1 VCLFLG
7 LTAFLTGT
15 PSVIAPIPN
24 GSPRR
29 LVMRI
34 ALVASQSSSPR
45 PRDAAGP
52 SQRVTSLAE
61 ALGRLGHQVTL
72 YAPNSSP
79 ALPAKATLAP
89 GVTVEHLPAR
99 PGGQAG
105 SRRSPGD
112 EPALDIPA
120 FSDHLARRWQQDPP
134 DVAHAHFWT
143 SGLAAL
149 AGARGL
155 NLPVVQTFHSL
166 GAPNADAPY
175 RPAGVSRPARGP
187 ASPAR
192 TSRRPGGA
200 AGRQQG
206 TGHQLARIRLEV
218 CLARNANAVL
228 ATSSEQ
234 MTKLAGLGVPR
245 ASIRVVPWGVDT
257 GRFAPEGPVAKR
269 NGRPRLLAVRQS
281 ADEPG
286 LDTVI
291 RALAEVPDAELLI
304 AGGPSGSGPAN
315 QDLAGLARD
324 LGVAD
329 RITFTGDVSRTHLPA
344 LLRSAD
350 LLLSG
355 EWEDRSGTVA
365 LQAMAC
371 GTPVAASEAGMV
383 GDAVIDGTTGF
394 LVPPGQPTVLARRI
408 RRLFASPMQLEAFSV
423 AAVDRARSRYSWDR
437 IGRETVQAYERC
449 LPHQFPVT
457 DEPEPEDADSSQEG

>member
-1 VCLFLG
+1 MALAAG
-7 LTAFLTGT
+7 LTST
-15 PSVIAPIPN
+15 PSVTRR
-24 GSPRR
+24 SPTAARRR

-34 ALVASQSSSPR
+34 AFVASQSSSPSSG
-45 PRDAAGP
+45 AGP
-52 SQRVTSLAE
+52 GGQRVTSLAD
-61 ALGRLGHQVTL
+61 ALARLGHQVTV
-72 YAPNSSP
+72 YAPKDSP
-79 ALPAKATLAP
+79 KLPRKASLAS
-89 GVTVEHLPAR
+89 GVTVEHLPAGAR
-99 PGGQAG
+99 DRT
-105 SRRSPGD
+105 SRG
-112 EPALDIPA
+112 EAAMDIPA
-120 FSDHLARRWQQDPP
+120 FSDHLARRWRQDPP
-134 DVAHAHFWT
+134 DIAHAHFWT
-143 SGLAAL
+143 TGLAAL

-166 GAPNADAPY
+166 GALQTDDLH
-175 RPAGVSRPARGP
+175 RPAK
-187 ASPAR
+187 
-192 TSRRPGGA
+192 TSRPGGGPTA
-200 AGRQQG
+200 ARGQGGARGRDG
-206 TGHQLARIRLEV
+206 DRRRPDTGHQLARIRLEV
-218 CLARNANAVL
+218 CLARSANAVL

-269 NGRPRLLAVRQS
+269 NGHPRLLAVRQS

-291 RALAEVPDAELLI
+291 RALAEIPDAELLI

-324 LGVAD
+324 LGVAN

-355 EWEDRSGTVA
+355 DWEDPSGTVA

-371 GTPVAASEAGMV
+371 GTPVAASVDGVV

-394 LVPPGQPTVLARRI
+394 LVPPGQPSVLA
-408 RRLFASPMQLEAFSV
+408 
-423 AAVDRARSRYSWDR
+423 
-437 IGRETVQAYERC
+437 
-449 LPHQFPVT
+449 
-457 DEPEPEDADSSQEG
+457 

>member
-1 VCLFLG
+1 
-7 LTAFLTGT
+7 
-15 PSVIAPIPN
+15 
-24 GSPRR
+24 
-29 LVMRI
+29 MRI

-45 PRDAAGP
+45 PRDAAGH

-72 YAPNSSP
+72 YAPNGSP
-79 ALPAKATLAP
+79 AHPAKATLAP
-89 GVTVEHLPAR
+89 GVTVEHLPAG
-99 PGGQAG
+99 PAG
-105 SRRSPGD
+105 SRRPSGD
-112 EPALDIPA
+112 EPALDIPV
-120 FSDHLARRWQQDPP
+120 FSDHLARRWRQNPP

-155 NLPVVQTFHSL
+155 NLPVVQTFQSL
-166 GAPNADAPY
+166 GAPADGSHRTAD
-175 RPAGVSRPARGP
+175 VSQD
-187 ASPAR
+187 
-192 TSRRPGGA
+192 T
-200 AGRQQG
+200 GRK
-206 TGHQLARIRLEV
+206 LAQIRLQV

-234 MTKLAGLGVPR
+234 MTKLTRLGVPR

-291 RALAEVPDAELLI
+291 RALAEVPDAELLV

-315 QDLAGLARD
+315 QNLAGLARD

-350 LLLSG
+350 VLLSG
-355 EWEDRSGTVA
+355 EWEDPSGTVA

-371 GTPVAASEAGMV
+371 GTPVAASAAGVV

-394 LVPPGQPTVLARRI
+394 LVPPGQPSALAHRI
-408 RRLFASPMQLEAFSV
+408 RHLFASPMQLEAFSI

-449 LPHQFPVT
+449 LPHQFLAT
-457 DEPEPEDADSSQEG
+457 DETEAEDADSSLEG

>member
-1 VCLFLG
+1 
-7 LTAFLTGT
+7 
-15 PSVIAPIPN
+15 
-24 GSPRR
+24 
-29 LVMRI
+29 MRI

-72 YAPNSSP
+72 YAPSGSP
-79 ALPAKATLAP
+79 ALPGKATLAP
-89 GVTVEHLPAR
+89 GVTVEHLPAG
-99 PGGQAG
+99 PGGQAE
-105 SRRSPGD
+105 D

-120 FSDHLARRWQQDPP
+120 FSDHLARRWRKDPP
-134 DVAHAHFWT
+134 DIAHAHFWS

-166 GAPNADAPY
+166 GTLHANGSH
-175 RPAGVSRPARGP
+175 RPAEGSRPARGSGP
-187 ASPAR
+187 ARRPAPPAR
-192 TSRRPGGA
+192 TSPRA
-200 AGRQQG
+200 AGRQRD

-355 EWEDRSGTVA
+355 EWEDPSGTLA

-371 GTPVAASEAGMV
+371 GTPVAASAAGVV
-383 GDAVIDGTTGF
+383 GDAVIDRTTGF
-394 LVPPGQPTVLARRI
+394 LVPSGQPSVLASRI
-408 RRLFASPMQLEAFSV
+408 RHLFASPMQLEAFSI

-449 LPHQFPVT
+449 LPRQFAAT
-457 DEPEPEDADSSQEG
+457 DEPEPEDAESSQEG

>member
-1 VCLFLG
+1 
-7 LTAFLTGT
+7 
-15 PSVIAPIPN
+15 
-24 GSPRR
+24 
-29 LVMRI
+29 MRI

-45 PRDAAGP
+45 PHDPAGQ

-72 YAPNSSP
+72 YAPKGSP

-89 GVTVEHLPAR
+89 GVTVEHLPAG
-99 PGGQAG
+99 PGGHDG
-105 SRRSPGD
+105 SRHRPAGD
-112 EPALDIPA
+112 EAGLDIPV
-120 FSDHLARRWQQDPP
+120 FSDHLARRWRQEPP

-166 GAPNADAPY
+166 GALHADATH
-175 RPAGVSRPARGP
+175 RPAGTSRRDSGPARRPAR
-187 ASPAR
+187 AS
-192 TSRRPGGA
+192 
-200 AGRQQG
+200 AGNE
-206 TGHQLARIRLEV
+206 LARIRLEV

-245 ASIRVVPWGVDT
+245 ESIRVVPWGVDT

-269 NGRPRLLAVRQS
+269 NGRTRLLAVRQS

-291 RALAEVPDAELLI
+291 RALAEIPGAELLI

-315 QDLAGLARD
+315 QDLAGLAGD

-355 EWEDRSGTVA
+355 EWEDPSGTVT

-371 GTPVAASEAGMV
+371 GTPVAASTAGVV
-383 GDAVIDGTTGF
+383 GDAIIDGTTGF
-394 LVPPGQPTVLARRI
+394 LVPPGQPSMLARRI
-408 RRLFASPMQLEAFSV
+408 RHLFASPMQLEAFSI

-457 DEPEPEDADSSQEG
+457 DEQEPEDAAQEG

>member
-1 VCLFLG
+1 
-7 LTAFLTGT
+7 
-15 PSVIAPIPN
+15 
-24 GSPRR
+24 
-29 LVMRI
+29 MRI

-45 PRDAAGP
+45 PRGAADH

-72 YAPNSSP
+72 YAPNGSP
-79 ALPAKATLAP
+79 AQPAKATLGP
-89 GVTVEHLPAR
+89 GVTVEHLPAG
-99 PGGQAG
+99 PAG
-105 SRRSPGD
+105 SRRPSGD
-112 EPALDIPA
+112 EPALDIPV
-120 FSDHLARRWQQDPP
+120 FSDHLARRWRQNPP

-155 NLPVVQTFHSL
+155 NLPVVQTFQSL
-166 GAPNADAPY
+166 GAPADGSHRKAD
-175 RPAGVSRPARGP
+175 VSRPARG
-187 ASPAR
+187 
-192 TSRRPGGA
+192 SRRASDA
-200 AGRQQG
+200 AGRRQD
-206 TGHQLARIRLEV
+206 TGHQLAQVRLQV

-234 MTKLAGLGVPR
+234 MTKLTRLGVPR

-350 LLLSG
+350 VLLSG
-355 EWEDRSGTVA
+355 EWEDPSGTVA

-371 GTPVAASEAGMV
+371 GTPVAASAAGVV

-394 LVPPGQPTVLARRI
+394 LVPPGQPSALAHRI
-408 RRLFASPMQLEAFSV
+408 RHLFASPMQLEAFSI

-449 LPHQFPVT
+449 LPHQFLAT
-457 DEPEPEDADSSQEG
+457 DETEAEDADSSLEG

>member
-1 VCLFLG
+1 
-7 LTAFLTGT
+7 
-15 PSVIAPIPN
+15 
-24 GSPRR
+24 
-29 LVMRI
+29 MRI

-45 PRDAAGP
+45 PRDAAGQN
-52 SQRVTSLAE
+52 QRVTYLAE
-61 ALGRLGHQVTL
+61 ALGRLGHEVTL
-72 YAPNSSP
+72 YAPNGSP
-79 ALPAKATLAP
+79 AQPAKATLAP
-89 GVTVEHLPAR
+89 GVTVQHLPAG
-99 PGGQAG
+99 PGGQGA
-105 SRRSPGD
+105 SRRQSSSNG
-112 EPALDIPA
+112 AGLDIPV

-166 GAPNADAPY
+166 GALHADAPH
-175 RPAGVSRPARGP
+175 RPAGASRPARGSGPARRP
-187 ASPAR
+187 ASAHA
-192 TSRRPGGA
+192 SRRPGGA
-200 AGRQQG
+200 AHRQQDAG
-206 TGHQLARIRLEV
+206 NELARIRLEV

-245 ASIRVVPWGVDT
+245 TSIRVVPWGVDT

-291 RALAEVPDAELLI
+291 RALAEIPEAELLI
-304 AGGPSGSGPAN
+304 AGGLSGSGPAN

-324 LGVAD
+324 LGVAG

-350 LLLSG
+350 LLVSG
-355 EWEDRSGTVA
+355 EWEDPSGTVA

-371 GTPVAASEAGMV
+371 GTPVAASAAGVV
-383 GDAVIDGTTGF
+383 GDAVIDRTTGF
-394 LVPPGQPTVLARRI
+394 LVPPGQPSVLARQI
-408 RRLFASPMQLEAFSV
+408 RRLFASPMQLEAFSI

-437 IGRETVQAYERC
+437 IGRETVHAYERC
-449 LPHQFPVT
+449 LPRQFPVA
-457 DEPEPEDADSSQEG
+457 DEQEPEDADSSQEDAEASQEG

>member
-1 VCLFLG
+1 
-7 LTAFLTGT
+7 
-15 PSVIAPIPN
+15 
-24 GSPRR
+24 
-29 LVMRI
+29 MRI

-45 PRDAAGP
+45 PHDPAGQ

-72 YAPNSSP
+72 YAPKGSP
-79 ALPAKATLAP
+79 AVPAKATLAP
-89 GVTVEHLPAR
+89 GVTVEHLPAG
-99 PGGQAG
+99 PGGHDG
-105 SRRSPGD
+105 SRRRPSGD
-112 EPALDIPA
+112 EAGLDIPV

-166 GAPNADAPY
+166 GALHADATH
-175 RPAGVSRPARGP
+175 RPAGTSRRDSGPARRPARASRPA
-187 ASPAR
+187 
-192 TSRRPGGA
+192 GGV

-206 TGHQLARIRLEV
+206 AGNELARIRLEV

-269 NGRPRLLAVRQS
+269 NGRRRLLAVRQS

-291 RALAEVPDAELLI
+291 RALTEIPGAELLI

-371 GTPVAASEAGMV
+371 GTPVATSTAGVV

-394 LVPPGQPTVLARRI
+394 LVPPGQPSMLARRI
-408 RRLFASPMQLEAFSV
+408 RHLFASPMQLEGFSI

-449 LPHQFPVT
+449 LPHQFQVT
-457 DEPEPEDADSSQEG
+457 DEQEPEDADSSQEG

>member
-1 VCLFLG
+1 
-7 LTAFLTGT
+7 
-15 PSVIAPIPN
+15 
-24 GSPRR
+24 
-29 LVMRI
+29 MRI

-45 PRDAAGP
+45 PHDVAGP

-72 YAPNSSP
+72 YAPNGSP

-89 GVTVEHLPAR
+89 GVTVEHLPA
-99 PGGQAG
+99 GQAG
-105 SRRSPGD
+105 SRRPSGD
-112 EPALDIPA
+112 DPALDIPT
-120 FSDHLARRWQQDPP
+120 FSDHLARRWRQDPP
-134 DVAHAHFWT
+134 DIAHAHFWT

-155 NLPVVQTFHSL
+155 DLPVVQTFHSL
-166 GAPNADAPY
+166 GTLHANGSH
-175 RPAGVSRPARGP
+175 RPADGSRPARGSGPARRP

-192 TSRRPGGA
+192 GSRKAAGA
-200 AGRQQG
+200 AGRQQDG
-206 TGHQLARIRLEV
+206 GHQLARVRLEV

-257 GRFAPEGPVAKR
+257 GRFAPDGPVAKR

-291 RALAEVPDAELLI
+291 RALAEVQDAELLI

-315 QDLAGLARD
+315 QDLAGLARE
-324 LGVAD
+324 LGVAN
-329 RITFTGDVSRTHLPA
+329 RVTFTGDVSRTHLPA

-350 LLLSG
+350 LLVSG
-355 EWEDRSGTVA
+355 EWEDPSGTVA

-371 GTPVAASEAGMV
+371 GTPVAASAAGVV
-383 GDAVIDGTTGF
+383 GDAVIDRTTGF
-394 LVPPGQPTVLARRI
+394 LVPPGQPSALARRI
-408 RRLFASPMQLEAFSV
+408 RQLFASPMQLEAFSI

-449 LPHQFPVT
+449 LPRQFPVT
-457 DEPEPEDADSSQEG
+457 DEPEPEDAESSQER

>member
-1 VCLFLG
+1 
-7 LTAFLTGT
+7 
-15 PSVIAPIPN
+15 
-24 GSPRR
+24 
-29 LVMRI
+29 VMRI
-34 ALVASQSSSPR
+34 ARVASQSSSPR
-45 PRDAAGP
+45 PRDAGQ

-72 YAPNSSP
+72 YAPNGSP

-89 GVTVEHLPAR
+89 GVTVEHLPAG
-99 PGGQAG
+99 PGGQDG
-105 SRRSPGD
+105 SRRRPSGD
-112 EPALDIPA
+112 EAGLDIPA
-120 FSDHLARRWQQDPP
+120 FSHHLARRWQQDPP

-166 GAPNADAPY
+166 GGLRADAPH
-175 RPAGVSRPARGP
+175 RPAGTSRPVRGSGPARRP

-192 TSRRPGGA
+192 TSRRAGSA

-206 TGHQLARIRLEV
+206 AGNEQARIRLEV

-245 ASIRVVPWGVDT
+245 ASMRVVPWGVDT

-291 RALAEVPDAELLI
+291 RALAEIPEAELLI
-304 AGGPSGSGPAN
+304 AGGLSGSGPAN

-350 LLLSG
+350 LLVSG
-355 EWEDRSGTVA
+355 EWEDPAGTVA
-365 LQAMAC
+365 LRAMAC
-371 GTPVAASEAGMV
+371 GTPVAASTAGAV

-394 LVPPGQPTVLARRI
+394 LVPPRQPSMLARRI
-408 RRLFASPMQLEAFSV
+408 RHLFASPMQLEAFSIG
-423 AAVDRARSRYSWDR
+423 AVDRAQSRYSWDR
-437 IGRETVQAYERC
+437 IGQETIQAYERC

-457 DEPEPEDADSSQEG
+457 DEQEPEDADSSQEG

>member
-1 VCLFLG
+1 
-7 LTAFLTGT
+7 
-15 PSVIAPIPN
+15 
-24 GSPRR
+24 
-29 LVMRI
+29 MRI

-45 PRDAAGP
+45 PHDPAGQ

-72 YAPNSSP
+72 YAPKSSP
-79 ALPAKATLAP
+79 AVPAKATLAP
-89 GVTVEHLPAR
+89 GVTVEHLPAG
-99 PGGQAG
+99 PGGRDE
-105 SRRSPGD
+105 SRRRPSGD
-112 EPALDIPA
+112 EAGLDIPV

-166 GAPNADAPY
+166 GALHPDATH
-175 RPAGVSRPARGP
+175 RPAGRSRRDSGPARAFQP
-187 ASPAR
+187 AGS
-192 TSRRPGGA
+192 A

-206 TGHQLARIRLEV
+206 AGNELARIRLEV

-269 NGRPRLLAVRQS
+269 NGRRRLLAVRQS

-291 RALAEVPDAELLI
+291 RALTEIPGAELLI

-329 RITFTGDVSRTHLPA
+329 RITFTGEVSRTHLPA

-371 GTPVAASEAGMV
+371 GTPVATSTAGVV

-394 LVPPGQPTVLARRI
+394 LMPPGQPSLLARRI
-408 RRLFASPMQLEAFSV
+408 RHLFASPMQLEGFSI

-449 LPHQFPVT
+449 LPHQFSVT
-457 DEPEPEDADSSQEG
+457 DEQEPEDADSSQEG

>member
-1 VCLFLG
+1 
-7 LTAFLTGT
+7 
-15 PSVIAPIPN
+15 
-24 GSPRR
+24 
-29 LVMRI
+29 MRI

-45 PRDAAGP
+45 PRDAAGH

-72 YAPNSSP
+72 YAPNGSS
-79 ALPAKATLAP
+79 AHPAKATLAP
-89 GVTVEHLPAR
+89 GVTVEHLP
-99 PGGQAG
+99 GGPRKPAG
-105 SRRSPGD
+105 G
-112 EPALDIPA
+112 EPALDIPV
-120 FSDHLARRWQQDPP
+120 FSDHLARRWRQDPP

-143 SGLAAL
+143 SGLAAQ

-155 NLPVVQTFHSL
+155 NLPVVQTFQSL
-166 GAPNADAPY
+166 GPPDADGSR
-175 RPAGVSRPARGP
+175 RPADVSRPARSSG
-187 ASPAR
+187 AAR
-192 TSRRPGGA
+192 RAVP
-200 AGRQQG
+200 AGRQQDS
-206 TGHQLARIRLEV
+206 GHQLAKIRLQV

-234 MTKLAGLGVPR
+234 MTKLTRLGVPR
-245 ASIRVVPWGVDT
+245 ASIRVIPWGVDT

-286 LDTVI
+286 LDAVI
-291 RALAEVPDAELLI
+291 RALAEVPDVELLI
-304 AGGPSGSGPAN
+304 AGGPSGLGAAN

-324 LGVAD
+324 LGVAS

-355 EWEDRSGTVA
+355 EWEDPSGTVA

-371 GTPVAASEAGMV
+371 GTPVAASATGVV

-394 LVPPGQPTVLARRI
+394 LVPAGQPSALARRI
-408 RRLFASPMQLEAFSV
+408 RHLFASPMQLEAFSI

-437 IGRETVQAYERC
+437 IGRETMQAYERC
-449 LPHQFPVT
+449 LPHQFPAT
-457 DEPEPEDADSSQEG
+457 DEPETEDADSSLEG

>member
-1 VCLFLG
+1 
-7 LTAFLTGT
+7 
-15 PSVIAPIPN
+15 
-24 GSPRR
+24 
-29 LVMRI
+29 MRI

-45 PRDAAGP
+45 PQDAAGP
-52 SQRVTSLAE
+52 GQRVTSLAE

-72 YAPNSSP
+72 YAPNGSP

-89 GVTVEHLPAR
+89 GVTIEHLP
-99 PGGQAG
+99 GGRAG
-105 SRRSPGD
+105 SRRSSGD

-120 FSDHLARRWQQDPP
+120 FSDHLARRWRQDPP

-155 NLPVVQTFHSL
+155 NLPVVQTFQSL
-166 GAPNADAPY
+166 GALHSDGSY
-175 RPAGVSRPARGP
+175 RPAGTSRPGRGSGAARRGT
-187 ASPAR
+187 AAHS
-192 TSRRPGGA
+192 SRRAGA
-200 AGRQQG
+200 AGRQQDA
-206 TGHQLARIRLEV
+206 GHQLARIRLEV

-291 RALAEVPDAELLI
+291 RALAEIPDAELLI

-324 LGVAD
+324 LGVAN

-355 EWEDRSGTVA
+355 EWEDPSGTVA

-371 GTPVAASEAGMV
+371 GTPVAASVDGVV

-394 LVPPGQPTVLARRI
+394 LVPPGQPSVLARRI
-408 RRLFASPMQLEAFSV
+408 RHLFASPMQLGAFSV

-449 LPHQFPVT
+449 LPHQFLVT

>member
-1 VCLFLG
+1 
-7 LTAFLTGT
+7 
-15 PSVIAPIPN
+15 
-24 GSPRR
+24 
-29 LVMRI
+29 MRI

-45 PRDAAGP
+45 PRDATGQ

-72 YAPNSSP
+72 YAPEGSP
-79 ALPAKATLAP
+79 ALPAKASLAP
-89 GVTVEHLPAR
+89 GVTVEHLPAG
-99 PGGQAG
+99 PSGQDG
-105 SRRSPGD
+105 SRRPSGD
-112 EPALDIPA
+112 ETGLDIPV
-120 FSDHLARRWQQDPP
+120 FSDQLARRWQQDRP
-134 DVAHAHFWT
+134 DIAHAHFWT
-143 SGLAAL
+143 GGLAAL

-166 GAPNADAPY
+166 GALRSDTPH
-175 RPAGVSRPARGP
+175 RPAGTSRPARSSGPARRP

-192 TSRRPGGA
+192 ASRRAGSA
-200 AGRQQG
+200 AGRQQDAG
-206 TGHQLARIRLEV
+206 NELARIRLEV

-269 NGRPRLLAVRQS
+269 NGQPRLLAVRQS

-291 RALAEVPDAELLI
+291 RALAEIPGAELLI

-324 LGVAD
+324 LGVVD

-355 EWEDRSGTVA
+355 EWEDPSGTVA

-371 GTPVAASEAGMV
+371 GTPVAASTTGVV

-394 LVPPGQPTVLARRI
+394 LMPPGQPSMLARRI
-408 RRLFASPMQLEAFSV
+408 RHLFASPIQLEAFSIG
-423 AAVDRARSRYSWDR
+423 AVDRARSRYSWDR
-437 IGRETVQAYERC
+437 IGQETVQAYERC

>member
-1 VCLFLG
+1 
-7 LTAFLTGT
+7 
-15 PSVIAPIPN
+15 
-24 GSPRR
+24 
-29 LVMRI
+29 MRI

-45 PRDAAGP
+45 QRDAAGQ

-72 YAPNSSP
+72 YAPNGSP

-89 GVTVEHLPAR
+89 GVTIEHLP
-99 PGGQAG
+99 GGRAG
-105 SRRSPGD
+105 SRRSSGD

-120 FSDHLARRWQQDPP
+120 FSDHLARRWRQDPP

-155 NLPVVQTFHSL
+155 NLPVVQTFQSL
-166 GAPNADAPY
+166 GTLHADGSY
-175 RPAGVSRPARGP
+175 RPAGTSRPGRGSGAARPG
-187 ASPAR
+187 ASPAHS
-192 TSRRPGGA
+192 SRRPGA
-200 AGRQQG
+200 AGRQQD

-269 NGRPRLLAVRQS
+269 NGHPRLLAVRQS

-291 RALAEVPDAELLI
+291 RALAEIPDAELLI

-324 LGVAD
+324 LGVAN

-355 EWEDRSGTVA
+355 EWEDPSGTVA

-371 GTPVAASEAGMV
+371 GTPVAASVDGVV

-394 LVPPGQPTVLARRI
+394 LVPPGQPSVLARRI
-408 RRLFASPMQLEAFSV
+408 RHLFASPMQLDGFSV

>member
-1 VCLFLG
+1 
-7 LTAFLTGT
+7 
-15 PSVIAPIPN
+15 
-24 GSPRR
+24 
-29 LVMRI
+29 MRI

-45 PRDAAGP
+45 PRDAGSH

-61 ALGRLGHQVTL
+61 ALSRLGHQVTL
-72 YAPNSSP
+72 YAPNGSP
-79 ALPAKATLAP
+79 ALPARATLAP
-89 GVTVEHLPAR
+89 GVTIEHLP
-99 PGGQAG
+99 GGRAG
-105 SRRSPGD
+105 SRRSSGD

-120 FSDHLARRWQQDPP
+120 FSDHLARRWRQDPP

-155 NLPVVQTFHSL
+155 NLPVVQTFQSL
-166 GAPNADAPY
+166 GALHADGSY
-175 RPAGVSRPARGP
+175 RPAGTSRPGRGSGAARRG

-192 TSRRPGGA
+192 SSQRAGA
-200 AGRQQG
+200 AGRQQD

-269 NGRPRLLAVRQS
+269 NGHPRLLAVRRS

-291 RALAEVPDAELLI
+291 RALAEIPDAELLI

-324 LGVAD
+324 LGVAN

-355 EWEDRSGTVA
+355 EWEDPSGTVA

-371 GTPVAASEAGMV
+371 GTPVAASAAGV
-383 GDAVIDGTTGF
+383 VSDAVIDRTTGF
-394 LVPPGQPTVLARRI
+394 LVPPGQPSVLARRI
-408 RRLFASPMQLEAFSV
+408 RHLFASPMQLEAFSV

-449 LPHQFPVT
+449 LPHQFPVP

>member
-1 VCLFLG
+1 
-7 LTAFLTGT
+7 
-15 PSVIAPIPN
+15 
-24 GSPRR
+24 
-29 LVMRI
+29 MRI

-45 PRDAAGP
+45 PHDVAGP

-72 YAPNSSP
+72 YAPNGSP

-89 GVTVEHLPAR
+89 GVTVEHLPA
-99 PGGQAG
+99 GQAG
-105 SRRSPGD
+105 SRRPSGD
-112 EPALDIPA
+112 EPALDIPT
-120 FSDHLARRWQQDPP
+120 FSDHLARRWRKDPP
-134 DVAHAHFWT
+134 DIAHAHFWT

-166 GAPNADAPY
+166 GALHTDAAH
-175 RPAGVSRPARGP
+175 RPAGASRPARGSGPARRP
-187 ASPAR
+187 ASAR
-192 TSRRPGGA
+192 ASRRAGGA
-200 AGRQQG
+200 ARRQQDAG
-206 TGHQLARIRLEV
+206 NELARIRLEV

-245 ASIRVVPWGVDT
+245 TSIRVVPWGVDT

-286 LDTVI
+286 LDTVV
-291 RALAEVPDAELLI
+291 RALAEIPETELLI

-350 LLLSG
+350 LLVSG
-355 EWEDRSGTVA
+355 EWEDPSGTVA

-371 GTPVAASEAGMV
+371 GTPVAASAAGVV

-394 LVPPGQPTVLARRI
+394 LVPPGQPSVLARRI
-408 RRLFASPMQLEAFSV
+408 RRLFASPMQLEAFSI

-449 LPHQFPVT
+449 LPHQFSAT
-457 DEPEPEDADSSQEG
+457 DEPETEVADYSQEG

>member
-1 VCLFLG
+1 
-7 LTAFLTGT
+7 
-15 PSVIAPIPN
+15 
-24 GSPRR
+24 
-29 LVMRI
+29 MRI

-72 YAPNSSP
+72 YAPNGSP
-79 ALPAKATLAP
+79 ALPGKATLAP
-89 GVTVEHLPAR
+89 GVTVEHLPAGPR
-99 PGGQAG
+99 GQAG
-105 SRRSPGD
+105 PGRSSGD

-120 FSDHLARRWQQDPP
+120 FSDHLARRWRQDPP
-134 DVAHAHFWT
+134 DIAHAHFWT

-166 GAPNADAPY
+166 GTLHTNGSH
-175 RPAGVSRPARGP
+175 RPAGVSRPARGSGPSRRP
-187 ASPAR
+187 APPAR
-192 TSRRPGGA
+192 TSPTAGGT
-200 AGRQQG
+200 AGRQQD
-206 TGHQLARIRLEV
+206 TGRHLARIRLEV

-234 MTKLAGLGVPR
+234 MARLAGLGVPR

-286 LDTVI
+286 LDTII

-324 LGVAD
+324 LGVAE

-355 EWEDRSGTVA
+355 DWEDPSGTVA

-371 GTPVAASEAGMV
+371 GTPVAASASGVV
-383 GDAVIDGTTGF
+383 GDAVIDKTTGF
-394 LVPPGQPTVLARRI
+394 LVSPGQPSVLARRI
-408 RRLFASPMQLEAFSV
+408 RHLFASPMQLEAFSI

-449 LPHQFPVT
+449 LPHQFAVT

>member
-1 VCLFLG
+1 
-7 LTAFLTGT
+7 
-15 PSVIAPIPN
+15 
-24 GSPRR
+24 
-29 LVMRI
+29 MRI

-45 PRDAAGP
+45 PRGAADH

-72 YAPNSSP
+72 YAPNGSP
-79 ALPAKATLAP
+79 AQPAKATLGP
-89 GVTVEHLPAR
+89 GVTVEHLPAG
-99 PGGQAG
+99 PAG
-105 SRRSPGD
+105 SRRPSGD
-112 EPALDIPA
+112 EPALDIPV
-120 FSDHLARRWQQDPP
+120 FSDHLARRWRQNPP

-155 NLPVVQTFHSL
+155 NLPVVQTFQSL
-166 GAPNADAPY
+166 GAPADHSHRPADA
-175 RPAGVSRPARGP
+175 ARPARGSR
-187 ASPAR
+187 AAR
-192 TSRRPGGA
+192 R
-200 AGRQQG
+200 AGRQQDA
-206 TGHQLARIRLEV
+206 GHQLAQVRLQV

-234 MTKLAGLGVPR
+234 MTKLTRLGVPR

-286 LDTVI
+286 LETVI
-291 RALAEVPDAELLI
+291 RALAEVPDAELLV

-350 LLLSG
+350 VLLSG
-355 EWEDRSGTVA
+355 EWEDPSGTVA

-371 GTPVAASEAGMV
+371 GTPVAASAAGVV

-394 LVPPGQPTVLARRI
+394 LVPPGQPSALAHRI
-408 RRLFASPMQLEAFSV
+408 RHLFASPMQLEAFSI

-449 LPHQFPVT
+449 LPHQFLAT
-457 DEPEPEDADSSQEG
+457 DETEAEDADSSLEG

>member
-1 VCLFLG
+1 
-7 LTAFLTGT
+7 
-15 PSVIAPIPN
+15 
-24 GSPRR
+24 
-29 LVMRI
+29 MRI

-45 PRDAAGP
+45 PRDGAGH

-72 YAPNSSP
+72 YAPNGSP
-79 ALPAKATLAP
+79 AQPAKATLAP
-89 GVTVEHLPAR
+89 GVTVEHLPAGPR
-99 PGGQAG
+99 ESAG
-105 SRRSPGD
+105 SRRPSGG
-112 EPALDIPA
+112 EPALDIPV
-120 FSDHLARRWQQDPP
+120 FSDHLARRWRKDPP

-155 NLPVVQTFHSL
+155 NLPVVQTFQSL
-166 GAPNADAPY
+166 GSPEADGSH
-175 RPAGVSRPARGP
+175 RPAGVSRPARGSRAARRP
-187 ASPAR
+187 ASQGR
-192 TSRRPGGA
+192 GSRRDGNGA
-200 AGRQQG
+200 AGRQQDNG
-206 TGHQLARIRLEV
+206 YHLAQIRLQV
-218 CLARNANAVL
+218 SLARNANAVL

-234 MTKLAGLGVPR
+234 MMKLARLGVPR

-281 ADEPG
+281 AEEPG

-291 RALAEVPDAELLI
+291 RALVEVPGAELLI
-304 AGGPSGSGPAN
+304 AGGLSGSGPAN

-355 EWEDRSGTVA
+355 EWEDPSGTVA

-371 GTPVAASEAGMV
+371 GTPVAASVAGVV

-394 LVPPGQPTVLARRI
+394 LVPPGQPSALARRI
-408 RRLFASPMQLEAFSV
+408 RHLFASPMQLEAFSI

-449 LPHQFPVT
+449 LPHQFSAT
-457 DEPEPEDADSSQEG
+457 DEPETEDADSSTEDADSSLEG